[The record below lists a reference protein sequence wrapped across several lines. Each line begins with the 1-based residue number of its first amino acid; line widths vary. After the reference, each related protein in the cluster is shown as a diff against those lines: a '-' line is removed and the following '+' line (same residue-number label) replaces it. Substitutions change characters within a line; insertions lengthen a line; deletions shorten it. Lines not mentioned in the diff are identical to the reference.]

1 MQLYAGT
8 MADQQPTVVEEGAD
22 PLTAFQMSPPPI
34 GQDVL
39 NGGEQQGPEN
49 SIDIGNIVMDTSLST
64 PHSVLNGESMTVSG
78 QCMWHMLYPVCTTI
92 SSDPPPSL
100 FPPLGLQLK
109 LDGHERVFASF
120 TYALSPL
127 THKLAPVDWKLLV
140 TEDVESQHIRCHK
153 LQTGDNLPEL
163 IAAFKKAY
171 AVAVVLINTSE
182 DYSMDSSFLTNKQES
197 PLPVLLLKRSDGMT
211 LLNKIDLH
219 KENVLAK
226 ISVESFV
233 DPVPRSE
240 GMQQNVGN
248 RPAYT
253 NPDQRTSKE
262 HGEWCSRSVCNIIQ
276 GQERYRYWNIAL
288 YSKEPSPLLT

>member
-8 MADQQPTVVEEGAD
+8 MTDQQPTVVEEGAD
-22 PLTAFQMSPPPI
+22 LLTAFQMSPPPI

-39 NGGEQQGPEN
+39 NGGEQQGPEDSN
-49 SIDIGNIVMDTSLST
+49 DIGDIVMNTCLSA
-64 PHSVLNGESMTVSG
+64 PLSVLNGESMTVYCKICG
-78 QCMWHMLYPVCTTI
+78 QCYPVCTTI
-92 SSDPPPSL
+92 SNDLPPSL

-109 LDGHERVFASF
+109 LDGHEHLFASF

-127 THKLAPVDWKLLV
+127 TDKLAPVDWKLLV
-140 TEDVESQHIRCHK
+140 TEDVESQHIRCHE

-182 DYSMDSSFLTNKQES
+182 DYSMNSSFLTKKQES

-211 LLNKIDLH
+211 LLNKIELH
-219 KENVLAK
+219 KENLLAK
-226 ISVESFV
+226 ISVESDV
-233 DPVPRSE
+233 DPVQRPE
-240 GMQQNVGN
+240 EMQQNAGN

-253 NPDQRTSKE
+253 NPDQRA
-262 HGEWCSRSVCNIIQ
+262 SREQ
-276 GQERYRYWNIAL
+276 G
-288 YSKEPSPLLT
+288 K